1 MEDDGCLSSLRVD
14 GVEFLHPGLSVSRGL
29 YFLHGQPERMTDVR
43 QPAANVLT
51 AENAETSIRYEFGP
65 DQMTWTL
72 ENKSND
78 AMPFFCVFDA
88 GVIAG
93 RVGADGWVKAPAA
106 SKDFAD
112 PKTSNVS
119 LVRRP
124 LPRHADGRQ
133 PRLGAVAGQISG
145 LGSLYGRRTRSEP

>member
-14 GVEFLHPGLSVSRGL
+14 GVEFLHPGLNVSRGS

-78 AMPFFCVFDA
+78 AMPFFCVLDA
-88 GVIAG
+88 EVIAG
-93 RVGADGWVKAPAA
+93 RVGADGWVKTPA
-106 SKDFAD
+106 KQELGR
-112 PKTSNVS
+112 PQNVGGQ

-124 LPRHADGRQ
+124 LPRHAHGRQ
-133 PRLGAVAGQISG
+133 PRLGSVVRQIPG
-145 LGSLYGRRTRSEP
+145 LGSLHAAA